1 MHMICKQK
9 GWVVNVERQFCLSPL
24 GGVDMLLV
32 SAREKAEHPAVIG
45 TALPPQQRFTWLQ
58 MSGVLRSKRRR
69 CMNPTNSDVRS
80 PPL

>member
-9 GWVVNVERQFCLSPL
+9 GRVVNVGRQFGLSPL
-24 GGVDMLLV
+24 GGVVMLLV
-32 SAREKAEHPAVIG
+32 SASETAEHHAVIG
-45 TALPPQQRFTWLQ
+45 TAPQQRFTWLQ

-80 PPL
+80 TPL